1 MGIVIIDTFI
11 VCTFVS
17 AVTRPVH
24 ETITQY
30 VPHLK
35 IVVESQVSLI
45 IMSEDGI
52 HLAIRVR
59 SEISSVEGRVER
71 VDVGGERRHRSVIR
85 HQRHSY
91 MRRGR
96 RWQKN

>member
-1 MGIVIIDTFI
+1 MGRYIIIIMGIIIIDTL
-11 VCTFVS
+11 VVGTLVS
-17 AVTRPVH
+17 AMARPVH
-24 ETITQY
+24 QTITQF

-45 IMSEDGI
+45 IMCKDGI

-91 MRRGR
+91 VR
-96 RWQKN
+96 